1 MTATHRA
8 LVRRA
13 PDRRGRTLVDVAR
26 VPTPALADG
35 DLLVAPVIAGVCGT
49 DWQILRGDRSDPAA
63 TPGHEGVARVIA
75 GDGAFAAGD
84 LVTVNPTH
92 PTDPGFLLGHNVPGF
107 WSERTLVPASAVAA
121 GLVLPV
127 APSLPDPAPVGALAE
142 PLASA
147 MYGLEIALSIA
158 RPRSLVVWGDGIV
171 GRLAAELW
179 TRELRD
185 LRVLQVSRSS
195 ADDPGL
201 PARLRGLPGPVA
213 AVLVTPRSVT
223 ADALTQVDRHV
234 DTELLVDVHGGVD
247 AGLVPLRFGPV
258 DVAAVRAANGGG
270 EPHLPVRVS
279 FTRPDAAPI
288 QLYGH
293 RGVAARHLRAALDLL
308 ITDPA
313 GFAPVLTHVVDLDG
327 AARLINDVLSAG
339 ARVHDGRRVLKAAIR
354 IDGSTP

>member
-158 RPRSLVVWGDGIV
+158 RPRSLVVWGTASWGD
-171 GRLAAELW
+171 
-179 TRELRD
+179 
-185 LRVLQVSRSS
+185 SPRSS
-195 ADDPGL
+195 G
-201 PARLRGLPGPVA
+201 PASCATSGCCRCR
-213 AVLVTPRSVT
+213 
-223 ADALTQVDRHV
+223 
-234 DTELLVDVHGGVD
+234 
-247 AGLVPLRFGPV
+247 
-258 DVAAVRAANGGG
+258 
-270 EPHLPVRVS
+270 
-279 FTRPDAAPI
+279 
-288 QLYGH
+288 
-293 RGVAARHLRAALDLL
+293 
-308 ITDPA
+308 DPA
-313 GFAPVLTHVVDLDG
+313 PTTPDSTHGCVVFPAPW
-327 AARLINDVLSAG
+327 RPCSS
-339 ARVHDGRRVLKAAIR
+339 RRGR
-354 IDGSTP
+354 